1 MQVKKRTCVVRE
13 LTSCRLGGPCA
24 KGNASSLDSRALTS
38 ISELS
43 DGTGTTNS
51 PCVPIVARFRFY
63 GSERSFVIALLL
75 QNICPKNA
83 RVELQTIRFD
93 LFKSRESNIQYS
105 GGERLHAKLLTEF
118 KTHHLFL
125 QPFDIE
131 QVIFSLNAQSWRGA
145 NRITRASNIHKFV
158 GRSFAPHVAVA
169 R

>member
-1 MQVKKRTCVVRE
+1 MSSPVADWGDHAPE
-13 LTSCRLGGPCA
+13 
-24 KGNASSLDSRALTS
+24 NAGSLDSRALTS

-43 DGTGTTNS
+43 DGTGTNNS

-63 GSERSFVIALLL
+63 GSERSYVIAFLL
-75 QNICPKNA
+75 QNICAKSA

-145 NRITRASNIHKFV
+145 NRTACASNICKCV
-158 GRSFAPHVAVA
+158 NRSFAPHAAVA
-169 R
+169 RQGH